1 MSMHDEHN
9 IEVMIGV
16 DAHRRT
22 HTLVAADE
30 LGRHMADGG
39 GDDRGTH
46 RGWRRADAARERE

>member
-1 MSMHDEHN
+1 MHDEHN

-30 LGRHMADGG
+30 LGRHKADGG